1 MSYLQNAHYLVSFTL
16 RKAHAI
22 GWLDGCGVATLNVNE
37 QEISSAKGKAEA
49 LNQQY
54 CSVFTSENTNH
65 MPKMNGE
72 PFPSID
78 TLTIDLDGVT
88 KLLQEINPKKACGP
102 DGIPSQLLKDLSQEL
117 APVICHIFSK
127 SLSTGDLPDDWLTAN
142 ITAIFK
148 KGEKCKPANYRPVSL
163 TSVTCKLI
171 EHIIF
176 RHIMAHLEEHNILSH
191 FQHGF
196 RSGHSCEM
204 QLLITIEDLS
214 RNLHDNKQTDVQILD
229 FQKAFDVV
237 PHQRLL
243 QKLNFYGIW
252 GPLLQWIEK
261 WLTTRTQRV
270 VVEGETSNAA
280 QVKSGVPQGTVLG
293 PLMFLLY
300 INDIVDYID
309 SSTRIRL
316 FADDCLLYRVIQSPQ
331 DAEILQTDLNSLCDW
346 ADKWQMKFNT
356 AKCKTVRI
364 TTKKHPIIT
373 SYTMN
378 TDFLEHVT
386 HHPYLGVEISHNL
399 KWSLHIDNI
408 IAKAN
413 KALWFVRRNL
423 WRCPQKVKEQLC
435 LSETSFRVR
444 LCCMGPFHQHGHPT
458 IGNDTAQSGSVCH
471 KELQQSARVHYKHF
485 RTTSMANTGTT

>member
-1 MSYLQNAHYLVSFTL
+1 MRSFKIHRCLNFIRSRFTTSKNKLGQDSPFPKFLHLKIRRRNGVESLTTL
-16 RKAHAI
+16 EEGEFKFAI
-22 GWLDGCGVATLNVNE
+22 DGCINVNE

-88 KLLQEINPKKACGP
+88 KLLQEINPKKAYGP
-102 DGIPSQLLKDLSQEL
+102 DGIHFQLLKDLSQEL

-127 SLSTGDLPDDWLTAN
+127 SLSTGDLPDDWLTTN

-148 KGEKCKPANYRPVSL
+148 KGEKCKPSNYRPVSL

-196 RSGHSCEM
+196 RSGHSCET
-204 QLLITIEDLS
+204 QLLIKIEDLS

-243 QKLNFYGIW
+243 QKLNFLW
-252 GPLLQWIEK
+252 N
-261 WLTTRTQRV
+261 TRT
-270 VVEGETSNAA
+270 TF
-280 QVKSGVPQGTVLG
+280 TV
-293 PLMFLLY
+293 
-300 INDIVDYID
+300 D
-309 SSTRIRL
+309 R
-316 FADDCLLYRVIQSPQ
+316 
-331 DAEILQTDLNSLCDW
+331 
-346 ADKWQMKFNT
+346 K
-356 AKCKTVRI
+356 
-364 TTKKHPIIT
+364 
-373 SYTMN
+373 
-378 TDFLEHVT
+378 
-386 HHPYLGVEISHNL
+386 
-399 KWSLHIDNI
+399 
-408 IAKAN
+408 
-413 KALWFVRRNL
+413 
-423 WRCPQKVKEQLC
+423 
-435 LSETSFRVR
+435 
-444 LCCMGPFHQHGHPT
+444 
-458 IGNDTAQSGSVCH
+458 
-471 KELQQSARVHYKHF
+471 
-485 RTTSMANTGTT
+485 MANNKNAESSCRR